1 MDKKT
6 FAILLAVVLA
16 LLGFSTFNDEFK
28 EVMLRASPPKTVD
41 HVDVNLY
48 IGAWHEQYFI
58 PYYFERQCHNST
70 ATYSLNHDDTIRVN
84 NSCIRH
90 GKRVDAIGKARPG
103 DSTNSKLKVEF
114 VQTFDIGA
122 QYFNNPFD
130 APEAQAATWH

>member
-6 FAILLAVVLA
+6 FAILLAIVLA

-58 PYYFERQCHNST
+58 PYYFER
-70 ATYSLNHDDTIRVN
+70 
-84 NSCIRH
+84 
-90 GKRVDAIGKARPG
+90 
-103 DSTNSKLKVEF
+103 
-114 VQTFDIGA
+114 
-122 QYFNNPFD
+122 
-130 APEAQAATWH
+130 